1 MGMAEPGE
9 SIELTC
15 LIALREAR
23 AAFIN
28 EIVLHGRNHA
38 AAANNSKNELTKED
52 IDLLRDEGYHI
63 AEFYYLVEQYKLADR
78 TKIRLFLERHNEDM
92 EEYAS
97 NKEKRDLLGLSK
109 ARVEEALFS
118 DTQIEKVVQNIS
130 DGKLRL
136 DQTDLGRLL
145 GTLRSP
151 ETTRKAVVALSKA
164 GLLNRINIGQVIVV
178 STGALEKYFEA
189 HLQRIVR
196 MLSENRQLAEEYR
209 S

>member
-1 MGMAEPGE
+1 
-9 SIELTC
+9 
-15 LIALREAR
+15 
-23 AAFIN
+23 
-28 EIVLHGRNHA
+28 
-38 AAANNSKNELTKED
+38 
-52 IDLLRDEGYHI
+52 
-63 AEFYYLVEQYKLADR
+63 
-78 TKIRLFLERHNEDM
+78 LERHNEDM